1 MKYKLYN
8 IKKDNKFSKLKNS
21 VALESFEIQP
31 EVELS
36 AGELLKKKFDVI
48 ELDPDRYAEFREFLP
63 AVEWKTNHIRSA
75 DCLIY
80 KNNIYKPY
88 NILADTIIRIL
99 KKNVGRVNSQ
109 LPVIVI
115 GDYHFIFSV
124 VSKLALSGFI
134 EIIVAPVNAI
144 DSELEDLKAG
154 INSLFF
160 NLNMKIVA
168 IGDITSAE
176 QNAFLMISNF
186 PKEKNTFAYD
196 LLIYFNY
203 LSEGAI
209 FIDCNSIND
218 ASLVEDARKA
228 EIYVIDEVEVLE
240 HKYDYL
246 KELLKISP

>member
-8 IKKDNKFSKLKNS
+8 LKNDSKLSSLENS
-21 VALESFEIQP
+21 ASLESFEIQP
-31 EVELS
+31 ESDLS
-36 AGELLKKKFDVI
+36 AAELLKKKYDVI
-48 ELDPDRYAEFREFLP
+48 ELDPDRYSEFREFLP

-75 DCLIY
+75 DCLIF

-88 NILADTIIRIL
+88 NILADTIIRIV
-99 KKNVGRVNSQ
+99 KKNVNRINSQ

-115 GDYHFIFSV
+115 GDYHFIFTV
-124 VSKLALSGFI
+124 VTKLALSGFI
-134 EIIVAPVNAI
+134 EIIVAQVNAI
-144 DSELEDLKAG
+144 DSELKDLEAG
-154 INSLFF
+154 INSMFF

-168 IGDITSAE
+168 IEDITSAE

-186 PKEKNTFAYD
+186 PKMKNEFAYD

-203 LSEGAI
+203 LSEGAV

-228 EIYVIDEVEVLE
+228 EIFVIDEVEVLE
-240 HKYDYL
+240 QKYEYL

>member
-8 IKKDNKFSKLKNS
+8 LKKDSKIPKLTKS
-21 VALESFEIQP
+21 KSLEGFELQP
-31 EVELS
+31 EVQQS
-36 AGELLKKKFDVI
+36 VAELLKNKFDVI
-48 ELDPDRYAEFREFLP
+48 ELDPDSYPEFREFLP

-75 DCLIY
+75 DCLIF
-80 KNNIYKPY
+80 KNNFYKPY
-88 NILADTIIRIL
+88 NILADTIIRII
-99 KKNVGRVNSQ
+99 KKNVSRVNSQ
-109 LPVIVI
+109 RPVIVI

-124 VSKLALSGFI
+124 VTKLALSGFV
-134 EIIVAPVNAI
+134 EIIVAPINA
-144 DSELEDLKAG
+144 DQSELKDLEAG

-186 PKEKNTFAYD
+186 PKEKNAFAYE

-203 LSEGAI
+203 LSEGAV

-228 EIYVIDEVEVLE
+228 EIFVIDEVEVLE

>member
-8 IKKDNKFSKLKNS
+8 LKKDNKIPKLKKS

-31 EVELS
+31 EVEQS
-36 AGELLKKKFDVI
+36 ASELLKKKFDVI
-48 ELDPDRYAEFREFLP
+48 ELDADSYPEFREFLP

-75 DCLIY
+75 DCLIF
-80 KNNIYKPY
+80 KNNFYKPY
-88 NILADTIIRIL
+88 NILADTLIRII
-99 KKNVGRVNSQ
+99 KKNIDRVNSQ

-115 GDYHFIFSV
+115 GDYQFIFSV
-124 VSKLALSGFI
+124 VTKLALSGFI
-134 EIIVAPVNAI
+134 EIIVAPINA
-144 DSELEDLKAG
+144 DRSELKDLEVG

-168 IGDITSAE
+168 IEDITSAE

-186 PKEKNTFAYD
+186 PKEKNAFAYE

-203 LSEGAI
+203 LSEGAV
-209 FIDCNSIND
+209 FIDCNSINE
-218 ASLVEDARKA
+218 ASLVEEARKA
-228 EIYVIDEVEVLE
+228 EIFVIDEVEVLE